1 MKQGLTVDEA
11 RKQAFLSV
19 KDVSELLNM
28 GTTYVYAHIKSPDC
42 AFNVVTMGKRYVIP
56 SNSFFAWYDALMN

>member
-42 AFNVVTMGKRYVIP
+42 AFNVVTMGKRYVI
-56 SNSFFAWYDALMN
+56 S

>member
-1 MKQGLTVDEA
+1 MGIFVHFTERVYLPLMKQGLTVDEV

-42 AFNVVTMGKRYVIP
+42 AFNVVTMY
-56 SNSFFAWYDALMN
+56 S